1 MKTQSPYQKKGN
13 NTLFLVAGF
22 LLVVLL
28 GLIYAGS
35 TRQSS
40 INQLIQAAAP
50 DSSAYANDSALLIPA
65 AEPEPEPEPE
75 KEVEKSP
82 IQEDTTRKTEAA
94 TPKTDSS
101 TTLVEKSTE
110 PIYVQESGDG
120 TLYSYRVK
128 RGDTMYKI
136 AARFG
141 NKPSEVMALN
151 SMADMNLSADKDLK
165 VRIKGI
171 HKVGEG
177 EGLNAIAVKYSVP
190 AKSIKIAND
199 LTTEVLSDGAQLIIP
214 LK

>member
-1 MKTQSPYQKKGN
+1 
-13 NTLFLVAGF
+13 
-22 LLVVLL
+22 
-28 GLIYAGS
+28 
-35 TRQSS
+35 
-40 INQLIQAAAP
+40 
-50 DSSAYANDSALLIPA
+50 
-65 AEPEPEPEPE
+65 
-75 KEVEKSP
+75 
-82 IQEDTTRKTEAA
+82 
-94 TPKTDSS
+94 
-101 TTLVEKSTE
+101 
-110 PIYVQESGDG
+110 
-120 TLYSYRVK
+120 
-128 RGDTMYKI
+128 MYKI